1 MTPPTHPTMAGRE
14 AGHNECPTFRPQYE
28 GWQGRD
34 MLGYDVRKASASPPI
49 PFPLLLESLNDHLQQ
64 WQMMCGHEV
73 GAP

>member
-1 MTPPTHPTMAGRE
+1 
-14 AGHNECPTFRPQYE
+14 
-28 GWQGRD
+28 

-73 GAP
+73 GGPWWRVSFCLPQHLLL